1 MEDWEFLKSLESPRT
16 FQKIHFMCEP
26 KDLLTGIKLVYE
38 GKEVLFGKPKAAK
51 MWRDAWIEF
60 TREPKA
66 ISLDAP

>member
-1 MEDWEFLKSLESPRT
+1 
-16 FQKIHFMCEP
+16 MCEP

-66 ISLDAP
+66 ISLDAPKYTDGNVY